1 MTNLFRSRTS
11 RLISIAVGILLLYVA
26 GVLVRQQRGIG
37 VLIRN
42 DSGETMRQ
50 VSVKVESFG
59 NRGKARDLP
68 DMEAGAR
75 ARVYVQPVTE
85 SHINVEFLDARGK
98 KHVETVVGYAESGYC
113 GTTTTTIMADGRVES
128 RTSVPE
134 LVCWK
139 GWLDL

>member
-1 MTNLFRSRTS
+1 MTNLFRSRAT
-11 RLISIAVGILLLYVA
+11 RLILIAGGISALYVI
-26 GVLVRQQRGIG
+26 GVLVRQQRGIA

-42 DSGETMRQ
+42 DSGETLRQ
-50 VSVKVESFG
+50 VRVTVESLG
-59 NRGKARDLP
+59 NRGKSRDLP
-68 DMEAGAR
+68 DLAAGAS

-85 SHINVEFLDARGK
+85 SHVNLEFSDARGK

-113 GTTTTTIMADGRVES
+113 GTATTTILAGGKTES